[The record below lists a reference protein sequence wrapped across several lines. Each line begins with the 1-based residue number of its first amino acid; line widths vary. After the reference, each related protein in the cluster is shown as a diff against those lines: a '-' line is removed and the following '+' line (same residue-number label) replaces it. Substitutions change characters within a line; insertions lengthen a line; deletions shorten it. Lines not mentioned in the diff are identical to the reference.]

1 MPARPWTARRRLA
14 AAVLLGLAVL
24 AGLVQLPSAPPAQA
38 QGEVSRSVDVSIDK
52 LTPTVPAEGDTVTV
66 SGKLTNRTAE
76 TITDAHAALRVVGP
90 LDSRSTIAQA
100 RERNG
105 FSQQSDG
112 TEIESSK
119 RNVGSLAPGVSEPF
133 KIRISV
139 GKLGLDRGGVYQ
151 LAASVSAPPA
161 GGGYQRVVG
170 IDRTFL
176 PWQEAAREQ
185 RTNLSFMW
193 PLISEPHLTART
205 EADDEQ
211 TPVFKSDALERQLRP
226 GGRLQQLVSL
236 GADLPV
242 TWVIDP
248 DLLAGVDAMREGYS
262 VQTEDGK
269 TVPGKGQAVAKAW
282 LAQLE
287 EALDGREVVALPF
300 GDTDVASLAHNGEK
314 VAGSLD
320 HLKNATEMATTT
332 FETVLPGVKP
342 RTDFA
347 WPVEGAIDPAIVNT
361 ATSAGARNI
370 IARSDSLK
378 EAGGLPYTPSASRP
392 IGGGRTAVVADSRL
406 SRLFEGDM
414 NQAEESSVAVQEFL
428 AQTQM
433 ITLQQPN
440 RERSIVVAPQRTPT
454 ASQAQTM
461 AAAVDGL
468 SDSLWTDPQNLARAA
483 KAEPDPRANRTVP
496 GASAY
501 PNDLRRQ
508 EIPTRTFQQIQ
519 ETQGKVQDFQQILDA
534 PGRVVTPF
542 TTAILRELSNQWRG
556 DPNGATAYR
565 ENVSEYLK
573 ELTNEVQ
580 LVDKSDLTLSGR
592 SGTIPVTVQNKLL
605 QDVKGLRLELRSS
618 SPKRLDVSKSQ
629 WIEVGGG
636 HSTTVKFD
644 TEAFANGPVEIE
656 AQLYTA
662 DGQTFGEAKTFTVEV
677 TSITSTVLLVIGV
690 GILLLVLA
698 GVRMYT
704 ARKRRAAAEDAEPEE
719 DGPEAGGPE
728 ARQDEGPEDPGSD
741 GSGDDDTGPESGAPS
756 GAGEKVDR

>member
-14 AAVLLGLAVL
+14 AVLLLGLAVL
-24 AGLVQLPSAPPAQA
+24 AGLLQLPSAPPAQA
-38 QGEVSRSVDVSIDK
+38 QNDVSRSVDVAIDK

-66 SGKLTNRTAE
+66 SGKLTNRTGA
-76 TITDAHAALRVVGP
+76 TIPDAHAALRVVGP
-90 LDSRSTIAQA
+90 LDSRNSIAQA
-100 RERNG
+100 RERSG
-105 FSQQSDG
+105 FSQQADG
-112 TEIESSK
+112 AEIPSSK
-119 RNVGSLAPGVSEPF
+119 RKIGNLAPGVSKPF

-139 GKLGLDRGGVYQ
+139 SKLGLDTGGVYQ

-170 IDRTFL
+170 IDHSFI
-176 PWQEAAREQ
+176 PWQEAARDT
-185 RTNLSFMW
+185 RTKLSFMW
-193 PLISEPHLTART
+193 PLIAEPTLTART

-211 TPVFKSDALERQLRP
+211 TPVFTSDRLERELRP

-248 DLLAGVDAMREGYS
+248 DLLASVDQMREGYS
-262 VQTEDGK
+262 VRTEDGK
-269 TVPGKGQAVAKAW
+269 TVRGKGEGVAKAW
-282 LAQLE
+282 LAQLD
-287 EALDGREVVALPF
+287 EAIKGREVVALPF
-300 GDTDVASLAHNGEK
+300 ADTDVASLAHNGQK
-314 VAGSLD
+314 VPGSLD
-320 HLKNATEMATTT
+320 HLKSATEMATST
-332 FETVLPGVKP
+332 FESVLPGVKP

-347 WPVEGAIDPAIVNT
+347 WPVDGAIDPAIVNT

-370 IARSDSLK
+370 ITRSDSLK
-378 EAGGLPYTPSASRP
+378 ETSGLPYTPSAARP
-392 IGGGRTAVVADSRL
+392 IGGGRTAVVADARL

-440 RERSIVVAPQRTPT
+440 RQRSIVVAPQRTPT

-461 AAAVDGL
+461 ATAVEGL
-468 SDSLWTDPQNLARAA
+468 SDTLWTDPQNLARAA

-508 EIPTRTFQQIQ
+508 EIPTETFEQILQ
-519 ETQGKVQDFQQILDA
+519 TQKDIRDFQKILSA
-534 PGRVVTPF
+534 PDRVVPPF
-542 TTAILRELSNQWRG
+542 ATAILRELSTQWRG
-556 DPNGATAYR
+556 NPNGATAYR
-565 ENVSEYLK
+565 EDVSGYL
-573 ELTNEVQ
+573 EDLTNEVQ
-580 LVDKSDLTLSGR
+580 LVKKSDLTLSGR
-592 SGTIPVTVQNKLL
+592 SGTIPVTVQNQLL
-605 QDVKGLRLELRSS
+605 QDVQGLRLELISK
-618 SPKRLDVSKSQ
+618 SPKRLHVSKSQ

-636 HSTTVKFD
+636 HSTSVKFD
-644 TEAFANGPVEIE
+644 TEAYANGPVEIE
-656 AQLYTA
+656 ARLVTA
-662 DGQTFGEAKTFTVEV
+662 DGETFGQPMTFTVEV

-704 ARKRRAAAEDAEPEE
+704 ARKRRAAAEAAEPEA
-719 DGPEAGGPE
+719 DDPEE
-728 ARQDEGPEDPGSD
+728 RQDEGPEDPGSD